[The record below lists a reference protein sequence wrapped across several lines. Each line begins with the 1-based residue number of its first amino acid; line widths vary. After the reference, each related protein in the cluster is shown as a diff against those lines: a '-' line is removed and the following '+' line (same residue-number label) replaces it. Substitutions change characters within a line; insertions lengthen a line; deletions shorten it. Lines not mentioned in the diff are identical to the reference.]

1 MTLKYLAL
9 VALVLAALAACD
21 TAIPAPPQITVVIT
35 AVDDKVAL
43 DAAVTQAVGATYQY
57 HIGLTETVF
66 AQGGITLT
74 PSRTPTVTLSPT
86 VSPTRFVTATPSPFP
101 SETFTPT
108 YVPLLTSTA
117 APPIDQSNG
126 WVRVV
131 NNWIK
136 VNPGNEDPFEPL
148 DVFVNDERIAL
159 GLPFGS
165 DTGYYQIRPGD
176 SVRISLNT
184 SLKPANVPVASTVVT
199 VPPGGITTVI
209 AADLGKGLDLL
220 PVRED
225 PTPLGRGVSRITLVQ
240 TNPGLLPV
248 NLLSADK
255 QLILASNLLPGQIIG
270 PLDVPSG
277 EYPVDFYDAANPNEI
292 LVAIPPVELS
302 SQVSYLLV
310 LQPPQSAQDILTS
323 IRLVS
328 NTTRRVASDV
338 GVRFVNAMSDE
349 GAVSIATNGQTVIQS
364 LTLGSVSDLLP
375 LASAGNSFRVTQKEN
390 TEKILVDGNLGPFAE
405 AGDYLVLLH
414 KDPQIASASQIVASV
429 LSQKAPPS
437 AINANVRL
445 IHALQDVVPITLQ
458 ICPRNTPAAQP
469 PASGDNAEPESCWTN
484 VAQTTFGTASSYFS
498 RNPEVYDVQVVLSG
512 TDNRIAGL
520 ESVQFLAGGTYDF
533 IVLPGSEPGSAQ
545 LKLVQPSTQLTSLFS
560 GEGNPTAVFEA
571 VSGTLTAEAPV
582 ISTVI
587 IQQTPPTPT
596 PTRTPVA
603 TNTPR
608 PTNTPEIL
616 EPLLI
621 INPAPPNAVSG
632 TINLFGQNFSP
643 EQQYFV
649 YLDEPNAEI
658 NSGRVND
665 DGTIL
670 ASIQLPENL
679 RPGPHY
685 IRVCVDCRPRGAL
698 QERWELFLV
707 ADPRITPTPT
717 PAP

>member
-9 VALVLAALAACD
+9 IVLVLVVLAACD
-21 TAIPAPPQITVVIT
+21 TTIPAPPQITVVIT
-35 AVDDKVAL
+35 AVDDKAAL
-43 DAAVTQAVGATYQY
+43 DAAVTQAVGATHQY
-57 HIGLTETVF
+57 NIGLTETVF
-66 AQGGITLT
+66 AQGGVTLT

-86 VSPTRFVTATPSPFP
+86 VSPTRFVTATPTPFP

-108 YVPLLTSTA
+108 YVPLLTSTL

-126 WVRVV
+126 WVRVI

-136 VNPGNEDPFEPL
+136 ASPGNDRRTEPL
-148 DVFVNDERIAL
+148 DVFVNDERITV

-184 SLKPANVPVASTVVT
+184 TLNPQNVPVGNTVIT

-209 AADLGKGLDLL
+209 AVDLGKGLDLL

-225 PTPLGRGVSRITLVQ
+225 PTPLGRGTSRVTLVQ
-240 TNPGLLPV
+240 ANPGLLPV
-248 NLLSADK
+248 NLLSPDE
-255 QLILASNLLPGQIIG
+255 QLVLASNVSPGQVIG
-270 PLDVPSG
+270 PIDVPSG
-277 EYPVDFYDAANPNEI
+277 EYPIDFYDAANPDEI
-292 LVAIPPVELS
+292 LVAITPVELS
-302 SQVSYLLV
+302 SQVSYLLI
-310 LQPPQSAQDILTS
+310 LQPPQTAEDVLTS
-323 IRLVS
+323 VGLFS

-338 GVRFVNAMSDE
+338 GVRFVNALSDV
-349 GAVSIATNGQTVIQS
+349 GSVSVATNGQSVIQS
-364 LTLGSVSDLLP
+364 LGLGNVSDLLP
-375 LASAGNSFRVTQKEN
+375 LASAGNSFGVTLKDTERV
-390 TEKILVDGNLGPFAE
+390 LVGGNLGPFPDP
-405 AGDYLVLLH
+405 GDYLVLLS
-414 KDPQIASASQIVASV
+414 KSPQASGDSQFISAVF
-429 LSQKAPPS
+429 SQKAPPS

-458 ICPRNTPAAQP
+458 LCPLNAPTAQP
-469 PASGDNAEPESCWTN
+469 ATSGDNAEPVSCWTN
-484 VAQTTFGTASSYFS
+484 VAQTTFATASDYFS
-498 RNPEVYDVQVVLSG
+498 RNPEVYNVQVVLSG

-520 ESVQFLAGGTYDF
+520 EGVQFLAGGTYDF

-582 ISTVI
+582 VI
-587 IQQTPPTPT
+587 TAVIQQTPPTPT

-632 TINLFGQNFSP
+632 TVNLFGQNFSP
-643 EQQYFV
+643 AQQYFV
-649 YLDEPNAEI
+649 YLDDVNSEI
-658 NSGRVND
+658 NNGRVND

-679 RPGPHY
+679 RPGPHF

-698 QERWELFLV
+698 QERWALFLV
-707 ADPRITPTPT
+707 SDPRITPTPT
-717 PAP
+717 PTP